1 MNNCMCHTDCADKW
15 QCALRGH
22 RIQILLTIE
31 NGEVVQRQL
40 LRPDEMAMSLAC
52 FTELAARA
60 GWTVIPPDVH
70 TDGALTEN
78 RYV

>member
-1 MNNCMCHTDCADKW
+1 MNNSECLTGCADKW
-15 QCALRGH
+15 QCALRGL
-22 RIQILLTIE
+22 RIQILLTVE

-60 GWTVIPPDVH
+60 GWTVIPPDAH
-70 TDGALTEN
+70 TEE
-78 RYV
+78 